1 MIKREDL
8 YWLAGIIEGEGCF
21 SLNGK
26 SPVILVEMT
35 DLDIIERVRALMA
48 PHVILYTITHPG
60 SKNSFK
66 FQLCGTKANGWMMM
80 LYPILG
86 IRRRAKIREI
96 LTVWKNTRPND
107 GRADYCKNGHPY
119 KNNTYITGEGNRSC
133 RICRAASSKAY
144 QLRKKAS

>member
-1 MIKREDL
+1 MIRREDL

-48 PHVILYTITHPG
+48 PNVNLYTITHPG
-60 SKNSFK
+60 SKNSHK
-66 FQLCGTKANGWMMM
+66 FQLCGTRANGWMMM

-86 IRRRAKIREI
+86 TRRRAKIKDI

-119 KNNTYITGEGNRSC
+119 KGNTYKDTNGWRSC
-133 RICRAASSKAY
+133 LICRAASARAY
-144 QLRKKAS
+144 QLRLRAS